1 MNVDVLH
8 REDELDAL
16 SELELLDLYRRV
28 RSMLARRLGG
38 ADGSES
44 LEMLFARMAEVVD
57 PPAPTPSRVSA
68 REREVLQLLA
78 RGATTDDIA
87 TSLFLS
93 PHTVKAHVRNVFSKY
108 EVRSRQEAV
117 YAAIRAGDLTV
128 D

>member
-1 MNVDVLH
+1 MN
-8 REDELDAL
+8 LDALAAEDYLDGL

-28 RSMLARRLGG
+28 RTMLAARLGG

-78 RGATTDDIA
+78 KGASTDTIA
-87 TSLFLS
+87 ASLFLS

-117 YAAIRAGDLTV
+117 FAAIKAGDLTV

>member
-1 MNVDVLH
+1 MNL
-8 REDELDAL
+8 DELKRADDLDAL
-16 SELELLDLYRRV
+16 SEMELLDLYRRV
-28 RSMLARRLGG
+28 RGLLAARLAG

-44 LEMLFARMAEVVD
+44 LEMLFARLADVVD
-57 PPAPTPSRVSA
+57 PPAHTPSRVSA

-78 RGATTDDIA
+78 RGATTGDIA

>member
-1 MNVDVLH
+1 MN
-8 REDELDAL
+8 LDALAAEDYLDGL

-28 RSMLARRLGG
+28 RSMLAARLAG

-78 RGATTDDIA
+78 KGATTDAIA
-87 TSLFLS
+87 ASLFLS

-117 YAAIRAGDLTV
+117 FAAIKAGDLTV

>member
-1 MNVDVLH
+1 MNVDALH
-8 REDELDAL
+8 RADELDAM

-28 RSMLARRLGG
+28 RAMLSRRLGG

-57 PPAPTPSRVSA
+57 PPTPTPSRVSA

-78 RGATTDDIA
+78 KGDSDADIA
-87 TSLFLS
+87 AALFLS
-93 PHTVKAHVRNVFSKY
+93 PHTVRSHLRNIYGKY
-108 EVRSRQEAV
+108 EVANRQSAV
-117 YAAIRAGDLTV
+117 FAAIKAGDLTV